1 MRPGCVYRQLSTW
14 PHKGPQN
21 PRQAVAPL
29 TQVRLVT
36 RCPNSLP
43 ALRHCHVASQGISA
57 WAFTEEQG
65 DLESRGSP
73 ISGRNVGSPDPLI
86 STRNISS
93 SPFCFS
99 AVSPVSQ
106 GLGLLLGTW
115 VGKALPQLAL
125 PPPGSEE
132 SHGTC
137 LPAAGNHTLHWKTER
152 KGGE

>member
-1 MRPGCVYRQLSTW
+1 MSRV
-14 PHKGPQN
+14 KGSQPRRLQRSRETL
-21 PRQAVAPL
+21 RQA
-29 TQVRLVT
+29 
-36 RCPNSLP
+36 
-43 ALRHCHVASQGISA
+43 
-57 WAFTEEQG
+57 G
-65 DLESRGSP
+65 DPPPS

-106 GLGLLLGTW
+106 GPGLLLGTW
-115 VGKALPQLAL
+115 VGKVLPQLAL
-125 PPPGSEE
+125 PPPGSGE

-137 LPAAGNHTLHWKTER
+137 PPAAGNHTLRWKTER

>member
-1 MRPGCVYRQLSTW
+1 MSRVKGSQPG
-14 PHKGPQN
+14 
-21 PRQAVAPL
+21 
-29 TQVRLVT
+29 RLQRSRET
-36 RCPNSLP
+36 
-43 ALRHCHVASQGISA
+43 LRAGDPPSQ
-57 WAFTEEQG
+57 E
-65 DLESRGSP
+65 
-73 ISGRNVGSPDPLI
+73 GRNMGSPDPLI

-137 LPAAGNHTLHWKTER
+137 LPAAGNHTLR
-152 KGGE
+152 

>member
-1 MRPGCVYRQLSTW
+1 MSRVKGSQPGHLQRSRETL
-14 PHKGPQN
+14 
-21 PRQAVAPL
+21 RQA
-29 TQVRLVT
+29 
-36 RCPNSLP
+36 
-43 ALRHCHVASQGISA
+43 
-57 WAFTEEQG
+57 G
-65 DLESRGSP
+65 DPP
-73 ISGRNVGSPDPLI
+73 ISGRNVGSSDPLI

-106 GLGLLLGTW
+106 GRGLLLGTW
-115 VGKALPQLAL
+115 VGKVLPQLAL
-125 PPPGSEE
+125 PPPGSGE